1 MEKKLKR
8 SRCALMIMFEV
19 FEEDILEMRDRKQ
32 INVQA
37 RMFYNYY
44 LWKKFNVSHIKIKN
58 YIEGMHHATSIYL
71 NNKLETEM
79 KQYDSVQMQWLTF
92 LFFIDYEDNFN
103 KEWLEQQPAYYTMGK
118 QKGEYKQ

>member
-8 SRCALMIMFEV
+8 SRFALMTMFEV
-19 FEEDILEMRDRKQ
+19 LENDILYMNSRKQ
-32 INVQA
+32 STVHA

-44 LWKKFNVSHIKIKN
+44 LLKNFNIPHNQIKN

-71 NNKLETEM
+71 KNKLEHEM
-79 KQYDSVQMQWLTF
+79 KQYDSVQMQWITF
-92 LFFIDYEDNFN
+92 LFFTDY
-103 KEWLEQQPAYYTMGK
+103 KVWK

>member
-8 SRCALMIMFEV
+8 ARFALMTMFEV
-19 FEEDILEMRDRKQ
+19 FEEDIVQMRDRKQ
-32 INVQA
+32 NNVQS

-44 LWKKFNVSHIKIKN
+44 LWKNFNVSHIKIKN

-71 NNKLETEM
+71 KNKLEYEM

-103 KEWLEQQPAYYTMGK
+103 DEWLEQQPSYYKVWK
-118 QKGEYKQ
+118 QKREYK